1 MKKIRLIH
9 VGVGGR
15 GKWPVRRVT
24 EREDFE
30 SVAFVDVNETNL
42 NAALEVSGLSESAC
56 FRSLQVALEK
66 VEADAV
72 VVITPPHLH
81 AAQCLEAVRAGKHVL
96 VEKPFTINLAEAR
109 QVVQEADAKG
119 VRVAVCQNAR
129 YAAQSVTIH
138 RLVRE
143 RVYGKPF
150 FGLMTKFGWRPG
162 THHSGKVRH
171 SYLWERGIHD
181 LDTMRFLFDA
191 QPTQVWGHSFNPP
204 WSPYNHG
211 AGAYAW
217 VSFEGGATCGYLC
230 TFAAH
235 KGGSSLRIDLE
246 GGTLE
251 QVGNEVRLRRPGTD
265 QDEVL
270 PLDPAPAAE
279 AVLMDGFHRY
289 VTEGIEPAFGGH
301 NNLTTMALVEAVG
314 VASDE
319 GRVVDFQA
327 YLKG

>member
-30 SVAFVDVNETNL
+30 SVAFVDVNEVNL
-42 NAALEVSGLSESAC
+42 NAALEVSGLPESAC
-56 FRSLQVALEK
+56 FRSLKTALER
-66 VEADAV
+66 VEAEAV

-81 AAQCLEAVRAGKHVL
+81 AAQCLEAIRAGRHVL
-96 VEKPFTINLAEAR
+96 VEKPFALSLTDAR
-109 QVVQEADAKG
+109 QVVKEADGHG

-143 RVYGKPF
+143 GVYGKPA

-162 THHSGKVRH
+162 VHHSGKVRH

-191 QPTQVWGHSFNPP
+191 RPARVWGHSFNPS
-204 WSPYNHG
+204 WSPYEHG
-211 AGAYAW
+211 AGAHAW
-217 VSFEGGATCGYLC
+217 VEFEGGATCGYLC

-235 KGGSSLRIDLE
+235 RGGSGLRIDLE

-251 QVGNEVRLRRPGTD
+251 QVGAELRLRRPGAEA
-265 QDEVL
+265 DEVV
-270 PLDPAPAAE
+270 PLDPAPPAE
-279 AVLMDGFHRY
+279 RVLMDGFYRY
-289 VTEGIEPAFGGH
+289 VTEGVEPEFGGH

-319 GRVVDFQA
+319 GRVVDFQKF
-327 YLKG
+327 LKG